1 MAAHLSVVHPPPA
14 QQRPRRL
21 IRSAV
26 RRVWPRDL
34 VVRVEPG
41 CPPGWRV
48 GPPDFVGVGAQKAG
62 TSWWHR
68 LISEHPSV
76 ALRPDQAKELHYFD
90 SFFDR
95 PFTRAD
101 AARYHGFFPRPYGAK
116 SGEWTPRYLTDFW
129 AHEQLRMAAP
139 EAGIIVLLRD
149 PVDRYRSGLTHELN
163 EGARRRPTLALEA
176 MYRGLY
182 HRQLTALLGH
192 FPREQVLVLQYEEC
206 CRDPLPQL
214 ERTYEFLG
222 FDDVHHRPASVR
234 AQVNPTPS
242 AKHDLPA
249 QVRDQLVGLYE
260 ADVAALLT
268 QFPEIDPSL
277 WPHFRHLAELRPS
290 RTPNR

>member
-176 MYRGLY
+176 STAGSTTGSSPPCSATSRASRCWSCSTRRAAGTHSLNWSA
-182 HRQLTALLGH
+182 LTSSSVSTTYTIG
-192 FPREQVLVLQYEEC
+192 PR
-206 CRDPLPQL
+206 
-214 ERTYEFLG
+214 
-222 FDDVHHRPASVR
+222 ASVR
-234 AQVNPTPS
+234 RSTRRRLRNTTCRHRSAISWSACTRPTW
-242 AKHDLPA
+242 
-249 QVRDQLVGLYE
+249 
-260 ADVAALLT
+260 LLC
-268 QFPEIDPSL
+268 
-277 WPHFRHLAELRPS
+277 
-290 RTPNR
+290 